1 MRTTPALFL
10 ASALALSACK
20 SQLDDKPAAA
30 VKESTPASE
39 AADPAEKSQAGLTIL
54 ELDPAK
60 STIGF
65 VGAKVTD
72 DHEGTFEAFEGKVK
86 MDGDTVAGLDLVV
99 KIDSMKIEP
108 EKLRGHLLSGD
119 FFDAETIPEAK
130 FVSRA
135 IRPKADGGN
144 THEIEGDLT
153 LHGVTK
159 TITFPAKVEVG
170 DQVAHGTANFKIN
183 RKDFD
188 MTYPGMPDDLIKD
201 EVLLQLDLVAPRTD
215 AST

>member
-1 MRTTPALFL
+1 MRTAPALFL

-30 VKESTPASE
+30 VKEATPSE
-39 AADPAEKSQAGLTIL
+39 SADPAGKSQANLTIL

-86 MDGDTVAGLDLVV
+86 MDGDTLAGLDLLV

-119 FFDAETIPEAK
+119 FFDAEAIPEAK

-135 IRPKADGGN
+135 IRAKADGEN

-170 DQVAHGTANFKIN
+170 DQMAHGTANFKID

-215 AST
+215 TST